1 MHKVAARHL
10 AAIESGQV
18 ERGNLIGIRKLVSAS
33 MRAARGW
40 SVGRGQAVAPVEDV
54 ESILSAILAHKPR
67 AVGELHKG
75 GLAVLANKRNRR
87 NLERVA
93 DIVPD
98 VVMFRLV
105 DYELEGRAGGYFV
118 PLWRAFTADGR
129 FFDFYNVPWQS
140 GGNGPEVLNVARN
153 PQS

>member
-1 MHKVAARHL
+1 M
-10 AAIESGQV
+10 
-18 ERGNLIGIRKLVSAS
+18 
-33 MRAARGW
+33 ARG
-40 SVGRGQAVAPVEDV
+40 GGQAVTPWADV
-54 ESILSAILAHKPR
+54 EVVLGAIEAHQPA
-67 AVGELHKG
+67 AVGELHKS
-75 GLAVLANKRNRR
+75 GLAVLASKRNRR

-105 DYELEGRAGGYFV
+105 DYELDGRAGDYFV
-118 PLWRAFTADGR
+118 PIWRAFTADGR
-129 FFDFYNVPWQS
+129 FFDFHNIPWQS